1 MSLKIKERMLI
12 AALRD
17 ANVFVLRLDYSGG
30 GDDGCIDCVEALDHD
45 HDLIQSKQIT
55 KCINELDEYLYSLL
69 SENIEYDWVN
79 NSGGSGTAELFLN
92 DLTFKV
98 DHYQNFQENFEYEK
112 IIDGPSLIT
121 Q

>member
-30 GDDGCIDCVEALDHD
+30 GDEGCINDVEALNYDY
-45 HDLIQSKQIT
+45 DLIQSKQIT

-69 SENIEYDWVN
+69 NENIYYDWVN
-79 NSGGSGTAELFLN
+79 NSGGNGTAELFLN

-98 DHYQNFQENFEYEK
+98 DHYQNFQEYFKYEE
-112 IIDGPSLIT
+112 IIDGPSIATL
-121 Q
+121 